1 MDLIDSASHHI
12 RIPGDIPENLFGLAL
27 RILYLLQLL
36 PAVRLGSRRCD
47 IGIRAEQKYRQNL
60 DHAGTHITETE
71 SAGCRSKNHNQK
83 VLYHNPDIDLEGIR
97 LVIVYGNHNN
107 HRKYIQKQHVVCRR
121 KQNDRV
127 HHSESL
133 RHQVL
138 DRRAF
143 LVPAPEKSSIRGG
156 PIASTTTSRE
166 YSSPLLPTRSCAIN
180 VIVII
185 DASTRWQ
192 IIAVRLQRAISDNVL
207 FVHLSFLRTP

>member
-12 RIPGDIPENLFGLAL
+12 RIPGDISENLFGLAL

-107 HRKYIQKQHVVCRR
+107 HRKYIQKQHVVGRR

-143 LVPAPEKSSIRGG
+143 LVPAPEKKLHQRRSHRQHNNQQRVQQSPAAHQKLCDKRNCNHRRLHQMADHSRPVAARHIR
-156 PIASTTTSRE
+156 
-166 YSSPLLPTRSCAIN
+166 
-180 VIVII
+180 
-185 DASTRWQ
+185 
-192 IIAVRLQRAISDNVL
+192 
-207 FVHLSFLRTP
+207 